1 MVTEPGNGTM
11 ETRRGD
17 AGGTPSR
24 RRARETRQRRGNA
37 MNQITTRLPDD
48 LAGELNAMAA
58 RLERS
63 RADIVRHAI
72 ERYLDD
78 LDDLEATAER
88 LRDPDDPALD
98 WDRARRELLD
108 MD

>member
-1 MVTEPGNGTM
+1 M
-11 ETRRGD
+11 
-17 AGGTPSR
+17 S
-24 RRARETRQRRGNA
+24 
-37 MNQITTRLPDD
+37 QITTRLPDG
-48 LAGELNAMAA
+48 LASELEATAA

-78 LDDLEATAER
+78 LDDLEAAAER
-88 LRDPDDPALD
+88 LRDPKDAALD
-98 WDRARRELLD
+98 WNRARRELLA

>member
-1 MVTEPGNGTM
+1 MGTESGNGTM

-17 AGGTPSR
+17 AGGAVWR
-24 RRARETRQRRGNA
+24 RRARETRRHRGNA
-37 MNQITTRLPDD
+37 TNQITTRLPDG

-78 LDDLEATAER
+78 LEAAAER